1 VPGVSGIDSA
11 LGPVAIGTTGEVTQG
26 SATRG
31 QINLIRFA
39 NPSGLAA
46 IGRNLFVESVA
57 SGSPEERKPGSSGV
71 GTIRSG
77 ALEKANVEVVT
88 ELVNL
93 IVAQRA
99 YESNSKSIKTSDEM
113 LRTANEIVR

>member
-1 VPGVSGIDSA
+1 MGSGTPQDLPPGTNGI
-11 LGPVAIGTTGEVTQG
+11 
-26 SATRG
+26 
-31 QINLIRFA
+31 
-39 NPSGLAA
+39 
-46 IGRNLFVESVA
+46 
-57 SGSPEERKPGSSGV
+57 

-93 IVAQRA
+93 IIAQRA
-99 YESNSKSIKTSDEM
+99 YETNSKSIKSSDEM